1 MRVTSGP
8 RHFRPIL
15 SRQNV
20 GYLGYDFHWLHTPGV
35 SAPSACSS
43 LSLGGVTVSSD
54 RELPPAIRFNP
65 SPHASNR
72 EWHVSRLRRL
82 SCNVAHSDPAPGLC
96 RFQNPLQSASA
107 LP

>member
-1 MRVTSGP
+1 MSLALQPLRRVNTRLPLPGTPFTEWALTKLQTGIPLVTVRATDGP
-8 RHFRPIL
+8 RHFRHIL

-35 SAPSACSS
+35 SAPGACSS

-65 SPHASNR
+65 SPHF
-72 EWHVSRLRRL
+72 LL
-82 SCNVAHSDPAPGLC
+82 
-96 RFQNPLQSASA
+96 
-107 LP
+107 